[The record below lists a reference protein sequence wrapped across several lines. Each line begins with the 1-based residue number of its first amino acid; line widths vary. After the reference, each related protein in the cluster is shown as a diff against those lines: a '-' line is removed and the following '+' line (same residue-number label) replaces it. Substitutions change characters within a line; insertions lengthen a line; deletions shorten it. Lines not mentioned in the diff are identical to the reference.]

1 MNTSEPSKTRLIEH
15 RSPGKDRWRWGG
27 AAKKN
32 RNGALVKHSP
42 FLFKLASKAL
52 DRVRQLLVVGVAPLV
67 NELSLFLRCL
77 LFASLFL
84 GCLLLSCHIVLLL
97 SCGYDH
103 KILCSRNS
111 CGLEKTAHNI
121 LLYKLNSHCCQQF
134 ITCSVNYFRTHTRVE
149 RLLQRRRVIRVRV
162 KTITLIVDDERE
174 FRQRVR
180 CKIRSKTEMRKRLS
194 GRAE

>member
-1 MNTSEPSKTRLIEH
+1 MFRELTNYLFF
-15 RSPGKDRWRWGG
+15 
-27 AAKKN
+27 AAFFLP
-32 RNGALVKHSP
+32 AFLAFLAAFFLV
-42 FLFKLASKAL
+42 AI
-52 DRVRQLLVVGVAPLV
+52 
-67 NELSLFLRCL
+67 LSF
-77 LFASLFL
+77 
-84 GCLLLSCHIVLLL
+84 LLLSFQ
-97 SCGYDH
+97 GYDH
-103 KILCSRNS
+103 NMLYCFSS

-149 RLLQRRRVIRVRV
+149 RPLQRRRVIRVRV
-162 KTITLIVDDERE
+162 KMITLIVDDARE